1 MKKIYSILVIAALAL
16 TGCNFLDQEPDMR
29 THIDTKAKVRLL
41 LTSAYTDGNSG
52 AIMEFSSDNI
62 IDLNAPDA
70 AGATKKLNPLD
81 KMYDEIFAW
90 KDVRSSGEQ
99 DSPKYLWDAHYTA
112 IASANQAL
120 LAIENLEAQGIN
132 MDAEKGEALLCRA
145 YHHFLLACVFCM
157 PYRDETLSQNDLGI
171 VYMTKPETEVRPQY
185 VRPNLVETYKA
196 IEKDLEDGLK
206 LVRDDYYSVPK
217 YHFNQKAAHAFAARF
232 YLYKRDWAKV
242 LEHADFV
249 LTTSPEVA
257 LGMLCDYNYIQK
269 FSQPEPQF
277 IAWTDAAMN
286 SNLLLHTTMSQA
298 PYTIIPSYGRYQAK
312 DDAVK
317 YSVQS
322 AGPCWSKGAFQ
333 RVMSNWM
340 YGNEYGIFLA
350 KFWFLFEYTDKVNGY
365 GYIHG
370 LTRAFTA
377 DETLLCRAEAKIY
390 LNDYDGA
397 VEDMALWC
405 TNANKVSGVRM
416 DTIKNQ
422 SPMRVDL
429 TQEKIKTFYQKN
441 AGTPLSPVFHNT
453 ELSPSF
459 VIPANATELVQCVL
473 HLRRIETFED
483 GWRWMD
489 LKRYGIE
496 IEHKQ
501 GLNPVDLLT
510 WDDPRRAI
518 QIPQEVILSGLQANP
533 RVNPETPAGAA
544 APITPSDLPSYVSLA
559 MQMKSTS
566 YTCALPEEDEE

>member
-1 MKKIYSILVIAALAL
+1 MKKIYSIIFIAALAL
-16 TGCNFLDQEPDMR
+16 TGCNFLDKEPDMR
-29 THIDTKAKVRLL
+29 THIDTKEKVRLL

-70 AGATKKLNPLD
+70 AGQTKKLNPLD

-99 DSPKYLWDAHYTA
+99 DSPKYLWDAHYSA
-112 IASANQAL
+112 IAAANQAL
-120 LAIENLEAQGIN
+120 LAIDTLQARGID
-132 MDAEKGEALLCRA
+132 MSAEKGEALLCRA
-145 YHHFLLACVFCM
+145 YHHFLLACIFCM
-157 PYRDETLSQNDLGI
+157 PYRDENISKNDLGI
-171 VYMTKPETEVRPQY
+171 VYMTKPETEVAPKY
-185 VRPNLVETYKA
+185 VRPSLVETYKA
-196 IEKDLEDGLK
+196 IEDDLEEGLK
-206 LVRDDYYSVPK
+206 LVRDDYYAVPK

-232 YLYKRDWAKV
+232 YLYKRDWSKV
-242 LEHADFV
+242 IANADFV
-249 LTTSPEVA
+249 LSTSSDFA
-257 LGMLCDYNYIQK
+257 LGMLCDYNYIQE
-269 FSQPEPQF
+269 FTQPEPQF

-317 YSVQS
+317 YSVQA
-322 AGPCWSKGAFQ
+322 AGPCWSKGALQ
-333 RVMSNWM
+333 RAMSNWM

-390 LNDYDGA
+390 TNDYAGA
-397 VEDMALWC
+397 IEDMALWC
-405 TNANKVSGVRM
+405 TNFNKVDGVRM
-416 DTIKNQ
+416 DTVVGVTPKKA
-422 SPMRVDL
+422 DL
-429 TQEKIKTFYQKN
+429 TLAKIQNFFQNN
-441 AGTPLSPVFHNT
+441 AGTPIAPEFHNT
-453 ELSPSF
+453 DISPEF
-459 VIPANATELVQCVL
+459 VIPASAKELVQCVL
-473 HLRRIETFED
+473 HMRRIETFED

-489 LKRYGIE
+489 IKRYGIE

-501 GLNPVDLLT
+501 GLNPADKLT

-533 RVNPETPAGAA
+533 RVNAEAPAGSVSV
-544 APITPSDLPSYVSLA
+544 ITPSDQLA
-559 MQMKSTS
+559 SPTLVAEMKS
-566 YTCALPEEDEE
+566 YNYVRALPEDEE